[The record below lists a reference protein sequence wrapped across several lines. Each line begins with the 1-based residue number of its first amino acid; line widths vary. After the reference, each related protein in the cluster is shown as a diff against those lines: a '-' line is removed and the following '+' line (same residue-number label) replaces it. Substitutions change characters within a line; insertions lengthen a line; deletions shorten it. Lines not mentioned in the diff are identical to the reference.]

1 MANSPPV
8 APWAKSPPTPLLQRG
23 EVSKRER
30 TLLPYSPTPLLPY
43 SPSRPTPLLAC
54 FPSLP
59 LPSILR
65 LMIALEMVNNFP
77 SSPGIYLMKAADGGI
92 IYVGK
97 ARNLKKRVRSY
108 VAGTGDSR
116 IHIRFMVQLV
126 SSVEYIVTDT
136 EKEAL
141 ILENTLIKQHHPKYN
156 INLRDDKTYFSLRM
170 DMKEPFPR
178 LSIVR
183 KVPSDGARYFGP
195 YSSATSAKEV
205 LKQLYKMFPLRH
217 YPLASCMGR
226 KRPCL
231 YYQIKQCSAPC
242 CGLITAAEYAV
253 LAEGAALFLEGKNTE
268 VARIYRA
275 RMTHASADMRYED
288 AARYRDLLHAIEVTV
303 ERQKVVARG
312 GDSDVFGVY
321 RQGDQMQIALL
332 HIRGGSLTGSRGF
345 LFDWEMETE
354 EGLASF
360 LNEYYGLDAPI
371 PPRVLVPMP
380 IPEPAA
386 LEELLSEKSGRK
398 VTISAPQRGPKL
410 EIVKLAQKNAQTA
423 AEERAARESSS
434 ATLLGDLAERLNL
447 PRPPKR
453 IECYDISNIQGEM
466 AVGSRVVF
474 IDGRPDRSLYRRY
487 RIKGVLQSDDFAM
500 MREVLS
506 RRFRPDSEEEVPDLI
521 VVDGGIG
528 QLNVLSA
535 VLEELSVHEVEAAGL
550 AKSRVARDME
560 SEELSRSDERVFRP
574 GRKNPISL
582 RQNSAPLLLLVRIRD
597 EAHRFAVTYHKTV
610 RSKVMTSSELEGVPG
625 IGGKRKKALLS
636 RFGSLRGVREATLE
650 ELCGTQGMT
659 ESAAKALWEH
669 LQKQK
674 QKQKAGLGAGG

>member
-1 MANSPPV
+1 
-8 APWAKSPPTPLLQRG
+8 
-23 EVSKRER
+23 
-30 TLLPYSPTPLLPY
+30 
-43 SPSRPTPLLAC
+43 
-54 FPSLP
+54 
-59 LPSILR
+59 
-65 LMIALEMVNNFP
+65 MIALAMVDNFP
-77 SSPGIYLMKAADGGI
+77 SSPGIYLMKGVDGSV

-108 VAGTGDSR
+108 VTGSGDAR
-116 IHIRFMVQLV
+116 LHIRFMVQLV
-126 SSVEYIVTDT
+126 ASVEYIVTDT

-195 YSSATSAKEV
+195 YSSAPAARDV
-205 LKQLYKMFPLRH
+205 LKQLYKVFPLRH
-217 YPLASCMGR
+217 YPLATCLSR

-242 CGLITAAEYAV
+242 CGLISAADYAA
-253 LAEGAALFLEGKNTE
+253 LAEGAALFLEGKDNE
-268 VARIYRA
+268 IARLYRS
-275 RMTHASADMRYED
+275 RMSLASSDMRYED
-288 AARYRDLLHAIEVTV
+288 AARYRDLLAAIKVTV

-312 GDSDVFGVY
+312 GDSDVFGVH
-321 RQGDQMQIALL
+321 RDGEQLQIALL
-332 HIRGGSLTGSRGF
+332 HIRGGALTGSRGF
-345 LFDWEMETE
+345 LFDWLMETE

-360 LNEYYGLDAPI
+360 LNEYYDLDAPI
-371 PPRVLVPMP
+371 PPQILIPLS

-398 VTISAPQRGPKL
+398 VTISSPKRGPKL
-410 EIVKLAQKNAQTA
+410 EMVKLAQKNAQTA
-423 AEERAARESSS
+423 AQERLARESSS
-434 ATLLGDLAERLNL
+434 ATLLSELAEKLNL
-447 PRPPKR
+447 PAPPKR

-474 IDGRPDRSLYRRY
+474 IDGKPDRSLYRRY

-506 RRFRPDSEEEVPDLI
+506 RRFRPDSDEARPDLI

-535 VLEELSVHEVEAAGL
+535 VLQELSVPGVEAAGL
-550 AKSRVARDME
+550 AKSRVAREME
-560 SEELSRSDERVFRP
+560 SAELTRSDERVFRP

-597 EAHRFAVTYHKTV
+597 EAHRFAVTYHKQV
-610 RSKVMTSSELEGVPG
+610 RSKKLTASELDLVPG
-625 IGGKRKKALLS
+625 IGGKRKKALLA
-636 RFGSLRGVREATLE
+636 RFGSLKGVREATLE
-650 ELCGTQGMT
+650 ELCATQGIPA
-659 ESAAKALWEH
+659 SAAQALREH
-669 LQKQK
+669 LQERTERVTTEKRKRKGISQ
-674 QKQKAGLGAGG
+674 G